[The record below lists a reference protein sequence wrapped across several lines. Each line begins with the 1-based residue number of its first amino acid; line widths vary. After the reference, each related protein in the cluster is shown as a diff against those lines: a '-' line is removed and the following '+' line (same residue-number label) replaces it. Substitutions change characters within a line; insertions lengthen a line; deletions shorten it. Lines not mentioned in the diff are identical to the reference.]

1 MAHKIHHYRKRATG
15 HKHTANNKDVT
26 DFVHRSLVTDRHTHH
41 SGLRPRPPKREPLE
55 IIQAA
60 FITG

>member
-1 MAHKIHHYRKRATG
+1 MMFSFNNNNNI
-15 HKHTANNKDVT
+15 ANNEDVT
-26 DFVHRSLVTDRHTHH
+26 DFVHRSLVTDRLTHH
-41 SGLRPRPPKREPLE
+41 SGLRPPKREPLE